1 MAYDGVQTGIDPSF
15 CLACKIRR
23 GIMESSDTSDKRM
36 DLGVMSV
43 KRGWRYL
50 KNVPEARVSLRD
62 EY

>member
-1 MAYDGVQTGIDPSF
+1 
-15 CLACKIRR
+15 
-23 GIMESSDTSDKRM
+23 MESSDTSDKRV

-62 EY
+62 GY